1 MLYSKDQILAKI
13 DEFESYPIGTIPT
26 RYKEITLQYLRKM
39 FEKIDAMEI
48 ERKWRLDSL
57 PKFCTN
63 DLRQE
68 INQGYIF
75 DGEFEL
81 RLRRIAGYG
90 VGEAIHYLTT
100 KGSGHLSRHEW
111 ESEIPQWAFDG
122 LWEKAVHTLMKDRF
136 TIYRGEIG
144 QVIRKFEFDEYKL
157 GLFGLVIVEC
167 EFSTQEEAE
176 AFVLPD
182 WVGHAAEVTNDH
194 RYKNQMLARLGSLEH
209 LK

>member
-1 MLYSKDQILAKI
+1 
-13 DEFESYPIGTIPT
+13 
-26 RYKEITLQYLRKM
+26 
-39 FEKIDAMEI
+39 MEI

-90 VGEAIHYLTT
+90 IGEAVHYLTT
-100 KGSGHLSRHEW
+100 KGSGHLARHEW
-111 ESEIPQWAFDG
+111 ESEIPQWVFEG
-122 LWEKAVHTLMKDRF
+122 LWEKAAHTLMKDRF
-136 TIYRGEIG
+136 TIYRVGRNPDG
-144 QVIRKFEFDEYKL
+144 SVPIRKFEFDEYKL

-167 EFSTQEEAE
+167 EFSTKEEAE

-182 WVGHAAEVTNDH
+182 WVGHATEVTKDH
-194 RYKNQMLARLGSLEH
+194 RYKNQMLARLGSLQI
-209 LK
+209 LQQNDSV